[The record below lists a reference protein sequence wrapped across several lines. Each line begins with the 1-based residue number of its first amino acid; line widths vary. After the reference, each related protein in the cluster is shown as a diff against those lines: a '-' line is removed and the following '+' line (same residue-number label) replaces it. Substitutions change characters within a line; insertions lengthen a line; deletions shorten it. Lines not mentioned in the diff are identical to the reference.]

1 MSWLRKLSQAKKRN
15 KELKENLKY
24 AQEFFALNAENKVME
39 AKFGIAERAHDVL
52 VEAQVRGMQDGLKKT
67 LPELAKSQRESSAK
81 AMTGYLKS
89 VRDRAALPQS
99 K

>member
-1 MSWLRKLSQAKKRN
+1 MNWLRRVSQAKKRN
-15 KELKENLKY
+15 KELKDNLKH

-52 VEAQVRGMQDGLKKT
+52 VEAQIKGMDDGLKKT

-89 VRDRAALPQS
+89 VRDRALPPS